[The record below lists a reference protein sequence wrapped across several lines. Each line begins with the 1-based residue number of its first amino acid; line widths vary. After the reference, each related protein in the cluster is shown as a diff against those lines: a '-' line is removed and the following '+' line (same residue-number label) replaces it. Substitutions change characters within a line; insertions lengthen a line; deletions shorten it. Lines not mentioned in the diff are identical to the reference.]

1 MAVAVQVVVV
11 AVVVIVAVAGDILAQ
26 IAIESVTNVIRLYE
40 PQNVKEVV
48 FLLMRKL
55 LEPPNL
61 LAVYTLKVVI
71 HLLEEV
77 L

>member
-48 FLLMRKL
+48 FLLMHKL